1 MFLWQANGHVKR
13 RYCYTEV
20 AQRKKLL
27 HQVSH
32 FIWLHVGNVIET
44 EKNTFSFGL
53 VINVMEE
60 IASEGINKTRKFSTV
75 RNDLPEKHFVKTF
88 VNNNHLSLT

>member
-1 MFLWQANGHVKR
+1 
-13 RYCYTEV
+13 
-20 AQRKKLL
+20 
-27 HQVSH
+27 
-32 FIWLHVGNVIET
+32 
-44 EKNTFSFGL
+44 
-53 VINVMEE
+53 MEE